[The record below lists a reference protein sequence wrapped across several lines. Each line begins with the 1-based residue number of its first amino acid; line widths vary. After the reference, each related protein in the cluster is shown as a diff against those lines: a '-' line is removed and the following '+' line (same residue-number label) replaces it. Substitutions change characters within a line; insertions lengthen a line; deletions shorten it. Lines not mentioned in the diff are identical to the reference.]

1 MICLRQAAVSYKEMY
16 WRFWSISKLTRI
28 IKFKLTYPGLSL
40 RAGSWPKRPDS
51 YLFPAVYFCLIL
63 SLLLT
68 KKLILIKNVEIT
80 CDASFSQFW
89 VEVNAYFNSFR
100 RADRSHQD
108 PTFEVK
114 VRRFRGRLGHF
125 HWMVLNLPKQHG
137 VSAEEAEADIAQ
149 QIFLGGN
156 NSWKTLKMAFPSF

>member
-1 MICLRQAAVSYKEMY
+1 MY
-16 WRFWSISKLTRI
+16 ISSKVYNSISRVWTK
-28 IKFKLTYPGLSL
+28 IKTLGELKVIPGLSL
-40 RAGSWPKRPDS
+40 RAGSRPKRPAS

-68 KKLILIKNVEIT
+68 KKLILIKKNVEIT

-100 RADRSHQD
+100 CADRSHQD

-125 HWMVLNLPKQHG
+125 HWMVLRLVHNLPKQHG
-137 VSAEEAEADIAQ
+137 VSAEEAKADIAQ
-149 QIFLGGN
+149 QIIFFTCTAE
-156 NSWKTLKMAFPSF
+156 WVKQR